1 VLVGDIISCVGSS
14 EVGYD
19 GSMQLD
25 IKVAALLSEARA
37 RGEPFITIRF
47 NGGTKSAD
55 FKIKSRLSAA
65 VAQEKLHTLR
75 CKQAVVR
82 SPAEDDTAH
91 PPPTC
96 GVVPFYREVV
106 ESVVVESVVEAPR
119 FRFRC
124 YSEEVSQL
132 PSPAERLRQD
142 MAHGMSVEEQ
152 RQQERQNARV
162 EAAAAADAAA
172 ATPIAANN
180 LEAKLATATTSPDVA
195 I

>member
-14 EVGYD
+14 EVSYD

-82 SPAEDDTAH
+82 SPAEDNTAH
-91 PPPTC
+91 PPPAC

-106 ESVVVESVVEAPR
+106 ESVVEAPR
-119 FRFRC
+119 FTC
-124 YSEEVSQL
+124 YSEEVRQL
-132 PSPAERLRQD
+132 PSPAERMRQD
-142 MAHGMSVEEQ
+142 IAQGMSAEEQ

-162 EAAAAADAAA
+162 EAAADAAA
-172 ATPIAANN
+172 ATAIAAKN
-180 LEAKLATATTSPDVA
+180 LEAKLTKLATTSPDVA